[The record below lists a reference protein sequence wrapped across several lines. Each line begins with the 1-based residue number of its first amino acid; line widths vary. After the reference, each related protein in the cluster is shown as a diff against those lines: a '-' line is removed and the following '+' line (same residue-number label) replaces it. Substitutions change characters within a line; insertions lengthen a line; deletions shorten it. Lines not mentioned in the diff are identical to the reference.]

1 MKVGNGGSRGG
12 GKIQSL
18 YFGNDA
24 ASSLGLPVEKVWQ
37 CVGVT
42 VKPVTRGWSREEK
55 GEQGEGEEKGGK
67 GSGGERSSTRA
78 RG

>member
-1 MKVGNGGSRGG
+1 MKVGDGG
-12 GKIQSL
+12 GRKKYKVFVS
-18 YFGNDA
+18 GNDA

-55 GEQGEGEEKGGK
+55 GEQGEGEEKRRD
-67 GSGGERSSTRA
+67 GEGSSTMA